1 MSLIV
6 ASYPVDTATRSFNES
21 LSADTSKIFP
31 PEVLNRPCLFLL
43 SLKLTTMWA
52 FLKTLSCALV
62 SIKNTVPGCLQSG
75 SLVLGSLVWDNFQ
88 LESLKVG
95 CLLYCLS

>member
-31 PEVLNRPCLFLL
+31 PEVLEQAL
-43 SLKLTTMWA
+43 SVSTES
-52 FLKTLSCALV
+52 KTH
-62 SIKNTVPGCLQSG
+62 
-75 SLVLGSLVWDNFQ
+75 DN
-88 LESLKVG
+88 VG
-95 CLLYCLS
+95 IS